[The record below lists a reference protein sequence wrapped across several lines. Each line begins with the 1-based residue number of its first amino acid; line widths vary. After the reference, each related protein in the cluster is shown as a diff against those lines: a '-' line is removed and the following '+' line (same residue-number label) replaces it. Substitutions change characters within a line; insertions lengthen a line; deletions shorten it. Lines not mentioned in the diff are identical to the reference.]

1 MNLQENI
8 KKVLKE
14 ETNIIAKRLIKKIF
28 DNVFNKLNLIPIDEE
43 LLMDWVNVDGKK
55 MFQRNWWGKFW
66 VDDCEVYKNLYSKT
80 LFLSLDIDEFET
92 NLLEYLNT
100 KYEKEFKD
108 RPLKEIGDEHFCFE
122 DD

>member
-8 KKVLKE
+8 KKVLVE
-14 ETNIIAKRLIKKIF
+14 ETHVKIKSYIKEYF
-28 DNVFNKLNLIPIDEE
+28 DEVFDKLNLIPIDEE
-43 LLMDWVNVDGKK
+43 LLMDWVNADGKK
-55 MFQRNWWGKFW
+55 MFQRNWWGKLW
-66 VDDCEVYKNLYSKT
+66 VENCEIYRDLKNFT
-80 LFLSLDIDEFET
+80 LLFSMNQEEFET

-108 RPLKEIGDEHFCFE
+108 RPLKEIGDEYSCLE